1 MIPDAYLWHMKIGI
15 IGTRGIPN
23 RYGGFE
29 QFAEYAAPIL
39 VQKGHE
45 VTVYNSSLHP
55 YKEANWHGVQIVS
68 RFDPEDKIGTAGQF
82 IYDLNCILHARKQ
95 NFDIILQ
102 LGYTSSSIWSFLF
115 PKNTKVVTNMDGL
128 EWKRSKYSKP
138 VQSFLKYAE
147 RLAAKNSTAL
157 IADSPGIAQYLKEKY
172 KRESYDVA
180 YGAELFK
187 DGDVEYIK
195 AFNIEPY
202 KYYMLVARAE
212 PENNIETIIKG
223 YLQSKASFPMLVIGN
238 YTNGYGNYL
247 QKKYKSENLRFTGGV
262 YNINLLNQLRF
273 HSLLY
278 FHGHSVGGTN
288 PSLLE
293 AMASGALIA
302 AHKNVFNENVT
313 QDEAFYFSTET
324 EVTSIINKVTDK
336 SVYKAWL
343 EKNFEKINSKYKW
356 SVIANKLE
364 ECFFHVLE
372 N

>member
-1 MIPDAYLWHMKIGI
+1 MKIGI

-29 QFAEYAAPIL
+29 QFAEYAAPLL

-55 YKEANWHGVQIVS
+55 YKETQWNGVEIVV

-115 PKNTKVVTNMDGL
+115 PKKSKVVTNMDGL

-138 VQSFLKYAE
+138 VQQFLKYAE
-147 RLAAKNSTAL
+147 RLAATKSTAL
-157 IADSPGIAQYLKEKY
+157 IADSPGIAKYLKEKY
-172 KRESYDVA
+172 KKESYDVA

-187 DGDVEYIK
+187 DADVEYLK
-195 AFNIEPY
+195 AFHIEPF
-202 KYYMLVARAE
+202 KYYMLIARAE
-212 PENNIETIIKG
+212 PENNIEPIIKG
-223 YLQSKASFPMLVIGN
+223 FLKSNASFPLLIVGN
-238 YTNGYGNYL
+238 YNNGYGTYL
-247 QKKYKSENLRFTGGV
+247 QKKYKSEHLRFTGGI
-262 YNINLLNQLRF
+262 YDINLLNQLRF
-273 HSLLY
+273 YSLLY

-302 AHKNVFNENVT
+302 AHDNVFNKSVT
-313 QDEAFYFSTET
+313 LEEAFYFSNET
-324 EVTSIINKVTDK
+324 DVSKIIKEVTDK
-336 SVYKAWL
+336 SVYTAWVD
-343 EKNFEKINSKYKW
+343 KNFEKINSKYKW

-364 ECFFHVLE
+364 ESLFHVLE